1 MNEISGTRYH
11 AGSGEPL
18 LLLHGFTGTWQLWRP
33 ILADL
38 AARFEVLAPTLPGHD
53 GGPTVRL
60 DGPFTFDVLA
70 RWAEQELDRI
80 GAQKAHVVGN
90 SMGGALALELAKRGR
105 AHSVVGIAPGFDWLP
120 GDAVGPRLAKHFR
133 RQLSRTRNSERNL
146 ERVMRSAWLRRYV
159 LRTSMYHGERV
170 PPDIAVAMAR
180 ATINCALAD
189 AGIDAIESGGAALRD
204 LDLIDAPTLIAWP
217 GGDRLIPHTQHGQRF
232 ADEIPNVT
240 VRVLPGVG
248 HLPMYDNPT
257 LVSATIV
264 DWINHN
270 N

>member
-1 MNEISGTRYH
+1 
-11 AGSGEPL
+11 
-18 LLLHGFTGTWQLWRP
+18 
-33 ILADL
+33 
-38 AARFEVLAPTLPGHD
+38 
-53 GGPTVRL
+53 
-60 DGPFTFDVLA
+60 
-70 RWAEQELDRI
+70 
-80 GAQKAHVVGN
+80 
-90 SMGGALALELAKRGR
+90 
-105 AHSVVGIAPGFDWLP
+105 VGIAPGFDWLP

-133 RQLSRTRNSERNL
+133 RQLARTRNSESNL

-159 LRTSMYHGERV
+159 LRTSMHHGERV
-170 PPDIAVAMAR
+170 PPDVALAMAR
-180 ATINCALAD
+180 ATINCTLAD

-240 VRVLPGVG
+240 VRVLPEVG

-257 LVSATIV
+257 LVSTTIV